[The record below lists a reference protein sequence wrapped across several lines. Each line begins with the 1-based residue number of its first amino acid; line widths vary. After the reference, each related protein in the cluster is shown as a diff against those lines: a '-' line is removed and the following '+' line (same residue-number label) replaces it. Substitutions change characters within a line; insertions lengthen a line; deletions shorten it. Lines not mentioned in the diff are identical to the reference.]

1 MSEARF
7 LSPRRRWLPRVLPML
22 GLALTGWGCQ
32 QPPYYTYYGTGSPG
46 CMPVVPAPT
55 ATVNSRPGGP
65 PTQVIDGGMTSSG
78 SRNGTTTVIGS
89 EAPQRVVVSQ
99 TDDSTRPAWRPSPNP
114 VSDSDPVVTTSVEGA
129 VSSSGSSTNSSS
141 PPSNQ

>member
-1 MSEARF
+1 
-7 LSPRRRWLPRVLPML
+7 ML

-65 PTQVIDGGMTSSG
+65 PTQVIDGGMTSTG
-78 SRNGTTTVIGS
+78 THNGATTVIGS
-89 EAPQRVVVSQ
+89 EAPQHVVVSQ
-99 TDDSTRPAWRPSPNP
+99 TDDRTRPAWRSSPT
-114 VSDSDPVVTTSVEGA
+114 SDTDPVVTTSVEGA
-129 VSSSGSSTNSSS
+129 ESSSGSSSST

>member
-1 MSEARF
+1 MRQARF
-7 LSPRRRWLPRVLPML
+7 LPPRRRWLPRVLPML

-46 CMPVVPAPT
+46 CVPVVPAP
-55 ATVNSRPGGP
+55 ATTVSSKPGGP

-78 SRNGTTTVIGS
+78 TRSGTTTVIGS
-89 EAPQRVVVSQ
+89 EAPQRVVASQ
-99 TDDSTRPAWRPSPNP
+99 PDDSPRPAWRPSPA
-114 VSDSDPVVTTSVEGA
+114 SDSDPVVTTSVEGA
-129 VSSSGSSTNSSS
+129 VSSSGSSSSN

>member
-1 MSEARF
+1 MRQARF

-32 QPPYYTYYGTGSPG
+32 QPPYYTYYGNGSPG
-46 CMPVVPAPT
+46 CVPVVPAPAAT
-55 ATVNSRPGGP
+55 ANSKPGGP
-65 PTQVIDGGMTSSG
+65 PTQVIDGGMTSTGTHS
-78 SRNGTTTVIGS
+78 GTTTVIGS

-99 TDDSTRPAWRPSPNP
+99 TDDPPRPAWRPSP
-114 VSDSDPVVTTSVEGA
+114 DSDPVVATSVEGA
-129 VSSSGSSTNSSS
+129 VSSSGSSSSS